1 MNQLSP
7 AIVILGGG
15 FGGLFTALR
24 LSQFPW
30 SEGQRPR
37 IQLVDGTDHFVFT
50 PLLYELVTGE
60 LDTWEIAPPFTELLA
75 NTSVTF
81 QQNTVQRIDL
91 DAKQV
96 NLDSGTALSYDRLVL
111 ALGGETPLDRVPG
124 AKEYGLT
131 FRTIADAHHLR
142 DRLHALETASDSA
155 PIRVVVVG
163 AGPSGVELSC
173 KLAVRLGERGRIRL
187 VDLSSQ
193 ILPTSLPFNREAAQ
207 KALTQRGVW
216 IDLETTV
223 QSIEAEQLTL
233 EYKEQS
239 DVIPYD
245 LVLWVVGNQI
255 APVLQDLAVAKQTNG
270 RIKTL
275 PTLQLVDHAD
285 VYALGDLANSVD
297 INGAAIPATAQAA
310 LQAADCAAWNIW
322 ASLSDRPLLPF
333 RYSNLGEMLT
343 LGNDSAALS
352 SFGITLDGPLAYL
365 ARRLIYLYRMP
376 TLEHQLKVG
385 LNWLAKPLMDLL
397 TP

>member
-7 AIVILGGG
+7 TIVILGGG

-30 SEGQRPR
+30 SDGQRPC
-37 IQLVDGTDHFVFT
+37 IQLVDTTDHFVFT

-60 LDTWEIAPPFTELLA
+60 LDTWEIAPLFTELLA
-75 NTSVTF
+75 NTSIIS
-81 QQNTVQRIDL
+81 QQDTVQQIDL
-91 DAKQV
+91 VAKQV
-96 NLDSGTALSYDRLVL
+96 TLDSGVVLPYDRLVL
-111 ALGGETPLDRVPG
+111 ALGGETPCDQVPG
-124 AKEYGLT
+124 AQEHVLT
-131 FRTIADAHHLR
+131 FRTVADAHRLR
-142 DRLHALETASDSA
+142 DRLHVLETAADNN

-173 KLAVRLGERGRIRL
+173 KLADRLGERGRIRL
-187 VDLSSQ
+187 VDRNPQ
-193 ILPTSLPFNREAAQ
+193 ILTASPIFNREAAQ

-216 IDLETTV
+216 VDLDTTV
-223 QSIEAEQLTL
+223 QSIEAEQMTL
-233 EYKEQS
+233 VYKEQS
-239 DVIPYD
+239 DLIPYD
-245 LVLWVVGNQI
+245 LVLWVVGNTI
-255 APVLQDLAVAKQTNG
+255 APVLQDLPVAKQTDG

-275 PTLQLVDHAD
+275 PTLQLVDYPD
-285 VYALGDLANSVD
+285 VYALGDLADSVD
-297 INGAAIPATAQAA
+297 LNGNSIPTTAQAA

-322 ASLSDRPLLPF
+322 ASLSDRPLLPL

-343 LGNDSAALS
+343 LGRDSAALS
-352 SFGITLDGPLAYL
+352 SFGITLDGPLAYI

-385 LNWLAKPLMDLL
+385 FNWLAKPLMDLL